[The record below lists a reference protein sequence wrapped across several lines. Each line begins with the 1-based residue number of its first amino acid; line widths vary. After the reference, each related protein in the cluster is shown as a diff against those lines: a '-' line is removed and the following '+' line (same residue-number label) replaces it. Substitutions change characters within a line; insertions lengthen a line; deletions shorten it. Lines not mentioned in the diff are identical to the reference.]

1 MDLRR
6 VTRFLAWV
14 MVVAAFSLSVA
25 AQDEPVS
32 GLLHDSHDDLYRV
45 PSGAVP
51 FGTPVTLRLRA
62 LEGELD
68 AASVRIYNSRTQSQ
82 NVVPMESAAITP
94 DGYELWETTLAAG
107 DETTVLYYRFIVRK
121 GARVWYYEDDTL
133 LTGELNAANKGG
145 AGAAVEVSSDAS
157 YQIGVYDPEFY
168 TPEWMRNAV
177 IYQIFPDRFRN
188 GDTSN
193 DPETGSDTFYGEL
206 DLIFHETWNEPPVD
220 GRRVTTESGLG
231 YFNSD
236 FFGGDLAGITEKLDY
251 LSDLGVTAL
260 YLTPIFEARSN
271 HRYDTV
277 DYKVIDPIL
286 GDMDDFRTLVA
297 EAESRGIVLIL
308 DGVFNHMSSDSPAF
322 DRYGRFEGELGACE
336 SVDSE
341 YRSWFFFLPPTGAI
355 PDICVDDGE
364 GNTFYES
371 WFGFDSIPKIDN
383 TKFAPRAYFFRG
395 PDSVARMWGAEG
407 IGGWRLD
414 VAGDIDNG
422 RDPSN
427 SYWEGFRTVVRNTDP
442 EAVIIGE
449 EWNDSTEW
457 LLGDEWDS
465 VMNYR
470 FRRAII
476 GFVNGRDFA
485 DNDGRIPGLTP
496 AAFEA
501 TVRSVEEDYP
511 QMAYHA
517 MMNLLGSHDTSRVLH
532 ALGDDPESLALA
544 ASVLFTLPGAPTI
557 YYGDEI
563 AIDAPNIDG
572 QDDPYNRATYPW
584 PDTEGDYY
592 PPPNEDMLAHYQA
605 LGALRSENPALRQG
619 EMVTVGTTD
628 EILAFL
634 RVDAEAGNAALVVVN
649 VADEAVDY
657 ELVAGFAAGTLP
669 SGLTLAPTLGSDLP
683 VSSDG
688 GETVTVAGRSA
699 AVWTV
704 TADSGLF
711 LAAQAEPV
719 VTVAAETGA
728 VTVEWDAMEGAGGY
742 YVYRSPV
749 AQGGYVRLND
759 TPISETTYTDST
771 VANGYVYH
779 YAVAAANSA
788 GVAGELVYADSP
800 AIPSYA
806 VGSVAFISDPSA
818 ELVLQ
823 VGLAVDVAASLTID
837 GVTGADSPA
846 RGVRAQ
852 AALALPDAETVWVP
866 MTYTGA
872 TDGADTYGATLVPVA
887 AGDYAVRVRF
897 STNAGQTWT
906 EAALDDG
913 SSPLVIVSAG
923 DDTTPPDALAS
934 VEVLGAGVSGV
945 SLAWEPSA
953 DGDAAL
959 YRVYRTDQT
968 GATALLAE
976 LGADATGYDDV
987 AVSQGNVYVYAVTV
1001 VDGGLN
1007 ESARAESREVDVT
1020 RATFQVRLIVNV
1032 PEYTPDDAVV
1042 HVAGDFKSGDV
1053 YPTWDPAAPNMILEN
1068 LGNDQHAITLEF
1080 QEGISIDYKFVR
1092 GTWDAVEKGTECEEI
1107 ANRVVTIGLD
1117 SLGTPN
1123 ADGVYEFTHE
1133 VAKWRDLDGCP

>member
-32 GLLHDSHDDLYRV
+32 GLLHDSRDDLYRV
-45 PSGAVP
+45 PFGAVP

-82 NVVPMESAAITP
+82 NVVPMESVAVTP

-297 EAESRGIVLIL
+297 EAEARGIVLIL

-544 ASVLFTLPGAPTI
+544 ASVLFMLPGAPTI

-605 LGALRSENPALRQG
+605 LGALRSENPALREG

-657 ELVAGFAAGTLP
+657 ELVAGLAAGTLP
-669 SGLTLAPTLGSDLP
+669 SGLTLAPALGSDQP

-728 VTVEWDAMEGAGGY
+728 VTVEWDAMDGAGGY

-759 TPISETTYTDST
+759 TPVSETTYTDST

-800 AIPSYA
+800 AVPSYA

-852 AALALPDAETVWVP
+852 AALALPDAEAVWVP

-872 TDGADTYGATLVPVA
+872 TDGADAYGATLIPVA

-897 STNAGQTWT
+897 STDAGQTWT

-923 DDTTPPDALAS
+923 DDTTPPDALVS

-945 SLAWEPSA
+945 SLAWERSA
-953 DGDAAL
+953 DEDAAL

-1042 HVAGDFKSGDV
+1042 HVAGDFKSGDA
-1053 YPTWDPAAPNMILEN
+1053 YPTWDPAAPNMMLEN
-1068 LGNDQHAITLEF
+1068 LGGDQYAITLEF

-1092 GTWDAVEKGTECEEI
+1092 GTWDAVEKGVDCEEI